1 MKTFKIGGVHPE
13 AQKLSNEVSVE
24 TFPLPKQATVF
35 VTQSLGAPAV
45 PVVAKGDKV
54 KVGQLL
60 AKAEAFI
67 CANVHSPFS
76 GTVNKIEPVADF
88 TGYKKS
94 AIVIDVEGDEWDES
108 IDTTEDI
115 VSEIKLNREEIIERM
130 KACGIVGL
138 GGACFPTHVKYML
151 PPGKS
156 ADFILVNAAE
166 CEPYITT
173 DYRMMLEQTEAC
185 LIGVE
190 ALLIAS
196 GAKQALIGI
205 ENNKPEAIKK
215 LKEAVKTHPKI
226 EIVPLKTKYPQGAE
240 KQLIQALTGR
250 TVPNGKLPIDVGCIV
265 NNIATT
271 HAVYEAVQKN
281 KPLIETYTTITGKKL
296 EKRKNYKI
304 RLGTP
309 LKDVLDTVGIP
320 ENTGKIISGGPM
332 MGKAIANTNTFFV
345 KGMSSILFL
354 DASES
359 KRVPESGCIRCGKC
373 IQACPMG
380 LEPYLFRMLAVQHR
394 LEDLEA
400 HGIMNCIEC
409 GCCQSG
415 CPAHIPLLDTV
426 KTGKSQTGTMIKSRQ
441 AKKS

>member
-88 TGYKKS
+88 TGYKKP

-115 VSEIKLNREEIIERM
+115 VSEIKLGREEIIERM

-138 GGACFPTHVKYML
+138 GGASFPTHVKYML

>member
-88 TGYKKS
+88 TGYKKP

-115 VSEIKLNREEIIERM
+115 VSEIKLGREEIIERM

-296 EKRKNYKI
+296 ENARI
-304 RLGTP
+304 
-309 LKDVLDTVGIP
+309 
-320 ENTGKIISGGPM
+320 
-332 MGKAIANTNTFFV
+332 
-345 KGMSSILFL
+345 
-354 DASES
+354 
-359 KRVPESGCIRCGKC
+359 
-373 IQACPMG
+373 
-380 LEPYLFRMLAVQHR
+380 
-394 LEDLEA
+394 
-400 HGIMNCIEC
+400 
-409 GCCQSG
+409 
-415 CPAHIPLLDTV
+415 
-426 KTGKSQTGTMIKSRQ
+426 IKSVSALR
-441 AKKS
+441 